1 MPRTRYIPVSP
12 SILPKNDPRFIKW
25 KESLKKRPP
34 PWSTGKTKYT
44 DPSVKKISDT
54 FKKKKI
60 DNFFK
65 WRCRARELGIIP
77 KEYNPFNKD
86 ENLACLI
93 GLILGDGHIC
103 KFART
108 EGLAIAL
115 GTDKPDLIKLTAFLV
130 EKVFNKKPTI
140 KKQKGSNAVKV
151 NIYQKYISKRLGI
164 PCGNRGKIIINV
176 PYWIR
181 KSKKFSLCYLRGLYE
196 AEASLSIHLPTYTYN
211 FSFSNTNPHLLKIV
225 EDYLKS
231 LNLHPEVR
239 PKNVRLRRKEE
250 VKYFKDLINFR
261 SYNAGWSNGSL
272 VALWKR
278 RSRFES

>member
-1 MPRTRYIPVSP
+1 MPITGYIPVSP
-12 SILPKNDPRFIKW
+12 SLLPKNDPRFIKW

-34 PWSTGKTKYT
+34 SWSKGKTKYT

-60 DNFFK
+60 DNFSE
-65 WRCRARELGIIP
+65 WRHKARELGIIP
-77 KEYNPFNKD
+77 KEYSPFKKD

-93 GLILGDGHIC
+93 GLALGDGHIC

-108 EGLAIAL
+108 ESLAITL
-115 GTDKPDLIKLTAFLV
+115 GTDKPGLIKLTAFLV
-130 EKVFNKKPTI
+130 EKVIGKKPNI
-140 KKQKGSNAVKV
+140 EKKKGINAVRV
-151 NIYQKYISKRLGI
+151 VLYQKYIAKRLGI
-164 PCGNRGKIIINV
+164 PCGNRGKIRINV

-181 KSKKFSLCYLRGLYE
+181 KSREFSLAFLRGLYE

-211 FSFSNTNPHLLKIV
+211 FSFSNTNPYLLKIV
-225 EDYLKS
+225 ENYLRS

-239 PKNVRLRRKEE
+239 LKNVRLRRKEE

-261 SYNAGWSNGSL
+261 NYNAGWCNGCTSPSGGED
-272 VALWKR
+272 
-278 RSRFES
+278 SRFES